1 MLLERKHMA
10 PRSSTTRRTDIN
22 HRKRACFSGPF
33 CKLAC
38 SARKA
43 LLTFI
48 ERGRTAI
55 LATMAEVDSMISV
68 TGGALGDSGCAQ
80 VETVTAR
87 ILSHFRIRALVFL
100 VTALTLAASQL
111 V

>member
-1 MLLERKHMA
+1 
-10 PRSSTTRRTDIN
+10 
-22 HRKRACFSGPF
+22 
-33 CKLAC
+33 
-38 SARKA
+38 
-43 LLTFI
+43 
-48 ERGRTAI
+48 
-55 LATMAEVDSMISV
+55 MAEVDSMISV

-111 V
+111 VWHKYLNMFGAFVEEAENDSLLAEYRHILEPLFDDIYIFYIL